1 MNFRRK
7 LFFMQ
12 YYLSFCH
19 LDDYREEKS
28 RVHQVSVTEILRY
41 ALDDKKKGSFFVIFQ
56 ISKDLFID

>member
-1 MNFRRK
+1 
-7 LFFMQ
+7 MQ

-19 LDDYREEKS
+19 LDDYKEEKS

-41 ALDDKKKGSFFVIFQ
+41 APLDDKKKGSFFVIFQ